1 MSDPQQ
7 TSGRPPRV
15 LLAASGSVA
24 AIKLPE
30 IAAMLVH
37 FAEVRVL
44 LTAAARH
51 FVKDEML
58 PAAVLPVY
66 GAYLSMTQRHIVSGL
81 RLGL

>member
-1 MSDPQQ
+1 M
-7 TSGRPPRV
+7 
-15 LLAASGSVA
+15 ASGSVA

-30 IAAMLVH
+30 IAAALVH

-66 GAYLSMTQRHIVSGL
+66 GAYHLMMQSHDSGFGLQLRH
-81 RLGL
+81 